1 MHSSPHHP
9 PVLHRQRPQAR
20 AGARALCAAA
30 IFALAF
36 ATPGFAQP
44 PDDPEPI
51 TPVDPTEPTVPTQP
65 SVPASISPLDRP
77 FLPVD
82 PAVAGTVR
90 PLIDQVDL
98 FPGASTLLIPIAV
111 EGAGGG
117 GGGGVFPG
125 AVTIRLDDQPAPA
138 SLVCLSIIPQ
148 PPKAPASPRSR
159 WSHWWGGAGQQRWT
173 ASATPPPASLDPS
186 APAPQSSW
194 FIRLDVS
201 ALKADPTR
209 LGLSKLSIGSGSVLV
224 RRLEQPLI
232 DSGRSIL
239 RSAVEQRVLAA
250 RSPQALNPL
259 INLALPLASIP
270 SERWRARLILEA
282 CREPVPPIVGSMS
295 QGPIDAALVEL
306 ADQLEARWFAAV
318 GRLSLAD
325 EALARELAARLC
337 TIVVSEQHVLPFF
350 VPTDP
355 QELQLCAQLLQADRS
370 RDGLIRAAR
379 EFIAS
384 RPNALAWVDDD
395 AALIAIEPSRDE
407 NNPDANAAA
416 SPSQMHFKARV
427 WAANL
432 SATSGLAVLAMS
444 WGASTAPQELPGYSA
459 LELTTLPPLATNPA
473 AAEAPVD
480 ENTRS
485 ATATQ
490 LAARLGSTSTT
501 LTTIKRALLVR
512 PPGFD
517 VPQLAADWS
526 LASLSRGS
534 PDLPQPDDDS
544 TFPVGVTYTTNAR
557 LFFDDSAINLDPTQP
572 KGKWMLFIQCRQG
585 AGELNTDD
593 RVTIHLGPAF
603 ADLATL
609 TLTPRGILT
618 DLSAKGRSTPPMTL
632 NTVLTPADPARQ
644 TPAQWTAW
652 VPLPSGAVESSG
664 LLRIA
669 ITRTDPR
676 GVRSTF
682 PRPMLPWQIQPGRLP
697 LDTTSWL
704 ALPK

>member
-1 MHSSPHHP
+1 MHSSPRHP
-9 PVLHRQRPQAR
+9 PVLHRQHLAAR
-20 AGARALCAAA
+20 TLLGALSLTLALPSL
-30 IFALAF
+30 AL
-36 ATPGFAQP
+36 AQP

-51 TPVDPTEPTVPTQP
+51 TPPDPTEPSLPAQP
-65 SVPASISPLDRP
+65 SSPSSVSPLDRP
-77 FLPVD
+77 LFPVD
-82 PAVAGTVR
+82 PASVGTVR
-90 PLIDQVDL
+90 PLIEQVDL
-98 FPGASTLLIPIAV
+98 FPGASVLLIPIAV
-111 EGAGGG
+111 EGGGGAGGVG
-117 GGGGVFPG
+117 GAAGRGGVFPG

-148 PPKAPASPRSR
+148 PPKAPASPRVR
-159 WSHWWGGAGQQRWT
+159 WSHWWGSAAQQRWV
-173 ASATPPPASLDPS
+173 ASTTPPPPNLDPA
-186 APAPQSSW
+186 APSPQSSW

-209 LGLSKLSIGSGSVLV
+209 LGLSRLTVGTGSVLL

-239 RSAVEQRVLAA
+239 RSVVEQRVLAA
-250 RSPQALNPL
+250 RSPQALVPL

-295 QGPIDAALVEL
+295 QGPIDSSLVEL

-325 EALARELAARLC
+325 EALARELASRLC

-350 VPTDP
+350 IPTDP
-355 QELQLCAQLLQADRS
+355 QELQLCAQLLQSDRS
-370 RDGLIRAAR
+370 REGLIRVAR

-384 RPNALAWVDDD
+384 RTSALAWVDDD
-395 AALIAIEPSRDE
+395 AALFA
-407 NNPDANAAA
+407 AGAAA
-416 SPSQMHFKARV
+416 IDDKAAAATSPADMHFKARV

-432 SATSGLAVLAMS
+432 SPTPGLASLVMP
-444 WGASTAPQELPGYSA
+444 WNASTPPQELQGLSA
-459 LELTTLPPLATNPA
+459 LELTTLPAVELNPA
-473 AAEAPVD
+473 DAPIS
-480 ENTRS
+480 ENLKN
-485 ATATQ
+485 ATAAQ
-490 LAARLGSTSTT
+490 VAARLGTTSTT
-501 LTTIKRALLVR
+501 LTTIKRALPVR

-517 VPQLAADWS
+517 VPQLVADWS

-534 PDLPQPDDDS
+534 PDLPQPDDDPS
-544 TFPVGVTYTTNAR
+544 YPVGTTYTTTAR
-557 LFFDDSAINLDPTQP
+557 LFFDDSAVNLDPTQS
-572 KGKWMLFIQCRQG
+572 KGKWTLFIQCRQG

-618 DLSAKGRSTPPMTL
+618 DLSAKGRGTPPMIL

-644 TPAQWTAW
+644 SPAQWTAW
-652 VPLPSGAVESSG
+652 IPLPGGAVESSG
-664 LLRIA
+664 LMRIA

-697 LDTTSWL
+697 LDTSAWL

>member
-1 MHSSPHHP
+1 M
-9 PVLHRQRPQAR
+9 L
-20 AGARALCAAA
+20 ALVFAA
-30 IFALAF
+30 
-36 ATPGFAQP
+36 PGFAQP

-51 TPVDPTEPTVPTQP
+51 TPPDPTEPTLPAQLSAP
-65 SVPASISPLDRP
+65 SNVSPLDRP
-77 FLPVD
+77 LFPVD
-82 PAVAGTVR
+82 PASLGTVR
-90 PLIDQVDL
+90 PLIEQVDL
-98 FPGASTLLIPIAV
+98 FPGASTLLIPIVV
-111 EGAGGG
+111 EGGGG

-148 PPKAPASPRSR
+148 PPKAPASPRVR
-159 WSHWWGGAGQQRWT
+159 WSHWWGSAAQQRWT
-173 ASATPPPASLDPS
+173 ASATPPPANLDPA
-186 APAPQSSW
+186 APSPQSSW

-209 LGLSKLSIGSGSVLV
+209 LGLSKLTVGSSSVLV

-232 DSGRSIL
+232 ESGRAIL

-250 RSPQALNPL
+250 RSPQSLNPL

-295 QGPIDAALVEL
+295 QGPIDAALIEL

-337 TIVVSEQHVLPFF
+337 SIVVSEQHVLPFF

-379 EFIAS
+379 EYIAS

-395 AALIAIEPSRDE
+395 AALLTVESAEINDKPPAAIAPSE
-407 NNPDANAAA
+407 
-416 SPSQMHFKARV
+416 MHFKARV
-427 WAANL
+427 WAVNL
-432 SATSGLAVLAMS
+432 STAPGLASLVMP
-444 WGASTAPQELPGYSA
+444 WGASTPPQELQGSSA
-459 LELTTLPPLATNPA
+459 LELTTLPAVALNPTD
-473 AAEAPVD
+473 APIN
-480 ENTRS
+480 ENLKG
-485 ATATQ
+485 ATAAQ
-490 LAARLGSTSTT
+490 VAARVGTTSTT
-501 LTTIKRALLVR
+501 LTTIKRALPVR

-517 VPQLAADWS
+517 IPQLVADWS

-534 PDLPQPDDDS
+534 PDLPQPDDDPV
-544 TFPVGVTYTTNAR
+544 FPVGTTYTTTAR

-572 KGKWMLFIQCRQG
+572 KGKWTLFIQCRQG

-618 DLSAKGRSTPPMTL
+618 DLSANGRSTPPMTL

-652 VPLPSGAVESSG
+652 IPLPNGAVESSG
-664 LLRIA
+664 LMRIA

-697 LDTTSWL
+697 LDTSAWL